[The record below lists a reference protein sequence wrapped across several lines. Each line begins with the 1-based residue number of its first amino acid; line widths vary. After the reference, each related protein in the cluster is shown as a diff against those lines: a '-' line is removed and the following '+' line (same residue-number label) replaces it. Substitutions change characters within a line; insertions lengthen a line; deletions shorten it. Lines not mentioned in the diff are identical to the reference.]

1 MKISLPPIGSE
12 DGSSLV
18 MTRASNLSEDLDDD
32 EPEEFVDNDD
42 LSLITNKPK
51 RAKKKNSYSKRAVRR
66 SARLRKSNQ

>member
-1 MKISLPPIGSE
+1 MKSSLPPLGNE

-18 MTRASNLSEDLDDD
+18 LTRASNLSEDLDDD

-66 SARLRKSNQ
+66 SARIRKLNQ